1 MNKPKSSSHIHK
13 TPLVRADILCSR
25 IGFGGSRLHY
35 LSNPRDRQS
44 LLETAYSCGIN
55 YFDVAPLYGHG
66 LAERTLGQFL
76 KRHAADRG
84 QLVIA
89 TKWGLPAATWTD
101 RIPERGLR
109 YALVGELIRRK
120 LLGNPTA
127 PTLTAALVRQS
138 VEASLR
144 RLNTSYID
152 ILWMHEPEPHR
163 IPDPVALFETLHDL
177 CASDK
182 VRFVGVAGYPAHVEP
197 TAQIFDHMTSFDLQ
211 ILRQCDEQSWTPDVV
226 PDVTFGAIS
235 PGPQSRSAPK
245 PGGATA
251 EDRLGQALG
260 RRKQG
265 VVLISTTKP
274 ENIKVLAKQV
284 TIS

>member
-1 MNKPKSSSHIHK
+1 MSESMPSGNIHQA
-13 TPLVRADILCSR
+13 PLFRADIICSR

-35 LSNPRDRQS
+35 LSNPGDRQT

-76 KRHAADRG
+76 KRHAAEREK
-84 QLVIA
+84 LVIA
-89 TKWGLPAATWTD
+89 TKWGLPTAAWTD

-109 YALVGELIRRK
+109 YALVGELMRRK

-127 PTLTAALVRQS
+127 PTLTSALVRQS

-163 IPDPVALFETLHDL
+163 LPDPAALFETLHDL
-177 CASDK
+177 CASGK

-197 TAQIFDHMTSFDLQ
+197 TAQIFDHMTSFDLP

-226 PDVTFGAIS
+226 PDVTFGAILQ
-235 PGPQSRSAPK
+235 GPQSRSTPK
-245 PGGATA
+245 PDGATA
-251 EDRLGQALG
+251 GDRLGKALG
-260 RRKQG
+260 RRGQG

-274 ENIKVLAKQV
+274 ENIKVLAKQATV
-284 TIS
+284 S